1 MKAFVTDKQTLD
13 DLNILGRY
21 KTNSIFSMFNHTVTV
36 GGSRLLEQMF
46 QSPMTNERDINE
58 RSAIFS
64 FFEKIKVNLPF
75 RSEEF
80 DEMENYVRSSQSS
93 NRLVATI
100 QISKSKLLNF
110 LFNDKEYLVLNDG
123 LHKTIELLSK
133 IKQLVEEIEMSEKA
147 ENGTGVTSYHAKAV
161 KMQDL
166 LSSKYLEQALQYSGR
181 RQLTFRQ
188 VSKLDYI
195 LRGIYNE
202 ELQELIQDLYELDVY
217 ITVSDV
223 SRDRGFVYGI
233 AVDKEEQFIDL
244 KGVYHPCIPGA
255 VANDVYIG
263 KEKNVFFL
271 TGANMAGKSTL
282 MKTIATSVYLGH
294 MGFPVAAKEMTFS
307 VHDGIY
313 TSINVPDNLAMGYSH
328 FYAEV
333 LRVKHVAQEVSSGKQ
348 LLIIFDELFKGTNV
362 KDAYDGTVAIV
373 DAFSRKRGT
382 FIISTHIMEAG
393 ETLRRSNNKLFF
405 KYLPTV
411 MKGHIPTYPYIL
423 EEGITDDR
431 HGMIIIRNEKIL
443 EIIDS

>member
-1 MKAFVTDKQTLD
+1 MKAFITDKQTLD

-21 KTNSIFSMFNHTVTV
+21 KTNSIFSMFNHTVTT

-75 RSEEF
+75 RSEDFE
-80 DEMENYVRSSQSS
+80 EVENYVRSAQSS
-93 NRLVATI
+93 NRLVATMNLTRV
-100 QISKSKLLNF
+100 KLMHF
-110 LFNDKEYLVLNDG
+110 LFNDKEYDVLRKG
-123 LHKTIELLSK
+123 LEASIVLFSGLLPLIEKIERESRSTPYHEKARKLLELLTDQHFSP
-133 IKQLVEEIEMSEKA
+133 VM
-147 ENGTGVTSYHAKAV
+147 ENAGKSPLPYHKV
-161 KMQDL
+161 
-166 LSSKYLEQALQYSGR
+166 LQ
-181 RQLTFRQ
+181 
-188 VSKLDYI
+188 LDYI
-195 LRGIYNE
+195 FRSFLNDRIND
-202 ELQELIQDLYELDVY
+202 LIKDIYELDVY
-217 ITVSDV
+217 ISVSDV

-282 MKTIATSVYLGH
+282 MKTLSTSVYLGH
-294 MGFPVAAKEMTFS
+294 MGFPVAAKQMTFS

-373 DAFSRKRGT
+373 DAFSKKRGT

-405 KYLPTV
+405 RYLPTV
-411 MKGHIPTYPYIL
+411 MDGHIPTYPYIL

-431 HGMIIIRNEKIL
+431 HGMIIIKNEGIL
-443 EIIDS
+443 EMI